1 MKLWNL
7 SIRRP
12 KFTIVIMLVLLILGA
27 VSLSRLPIKLFP
39 DVEAPAA
46 AVTASY
52 PGAGPEEVLSDVTK
66 ELEGELSDTSGLESL
81 TSQSMEGAA
90 ILIMEFSSGTNLD
103 DIETEIVST
112 MNQADLPEEAGSPTF
127 LKFDPSALPSMQL
140 AVSSGG
146 DEVIDFQDSA
156 ADLNQELSRVDG
168 VADVSE
174 TGTVTEQFQ
183 VRLDQQ
189 ALQDNTLNQDAVVQ
203 AIRSQQATVP
213 GGVIVNEDKQET
225 ISTRVLSEL
234 TSTDELRQITV
245 GQNGDGGNVVL
256 DDVADVSLSPEE
268 QNVITR
274 VDEKPAIQFE
284 VTQESDANTAQLST
298 AVNDEIDT
306 LLKEDEYSDLQVVS
320 IYDEGEFVQASIN
333 SVITAL
339 VSGGILAMLVLFA
352 FLRNLKTP
360 LIIGIAIPFSIIV
373 TFALFFFTNISLNM
387 MTLGGLAL
395 GIGMLVDNA
404 IVVVENI
411 YRHLAMGK
419 TPKEAASEGT
429 REVAGAITAS
439 TLTTVSIFLP
449 VVFISGI
456 AGDLFAPL
464 SIAVSFS
471 LFASLFVALTV
482 VPMIASRIL
491 KAPRVIEEDKRK
503 NSRFMR
509 GIEKASRWSL
519 KRRALVLLITA
530 ATLIVGALG
539 LTTTGVEFL
548 PTNDEG
554 MAMIK
559 VEHEEGTS
567 LSRTEETVKKIE
579 DELANEGIVANY
591 MSTIGATAQGASMGG
606 GSESNIAEIFVSL
619 KDQGKRDM
627 STAEFISE
635 FEGTAEE
642 TDDSADIKMT
652 NAASSGF
659 GGEPNTY
666 SFTIEDPNVS
676 RLKETSKELINEL
689 EDDSIIEEVT
699 SSEEDSV
706 TELQA
711 TVDKEAARE
720 NGMAPAQVAQS
731 IRSATSGTNAG
742 SITTDSDDTY
752 EISVQYKGDIL
763 NSREN
768 FKNIT
773 IADGQGGYVKL
784 SDVANIEEG
793 GAPSVINRADQVRS
807 ADFTVRFNPSNDL
820 SDVSEVVESTI
831 DDIEL
836 AEEAEFVVGGDQELV
851 NDLIA
856 DVTLAFVLG
865 LVFIYLVMSA
875 QFESFKHPFIIM
887 FTVPLLVIGVMLS
900 LTVTQKPISA
910 MALIGVVV
918 LGGIVVNNAIVLVDY
933 VNQQRA
939 RGMNVIESLVIGV
952 KDRTRPI
959 LITSITTILGVFPLA
974 LGIGEG
980 SATIQPMGIVIIGGL
995 VSSTLLTLFVIPV
1008 IYTFFDKSTR
1018 DMNKKYMTP
1027 DGGVVYKRDLLEENH
1042 QERKESTNDHFLNSG
1057 EDKEEEERTTDQL
1070 PVSEEKNDTEDN
1082 TSENGEEEK
1091 YSKNEILEALEELM
1105 NKDKNRKDK

>member
-12 KFTIVIMLVLLILGA
+12 KFTIVIMLLLLILGA
-27 VSLSRLPIKLFP
+27 VSLSRLPIQLFP

-66 ELEGELSDTSGLESL
+66 ELEGELSDTSGLENI

-90 ILIMEFSSGTNLD
+90 IIIMEFSSDTSLD

-112 MNQADLPEEAGSPTF
+112 MNQAELPDNAGSPTF
-127 LKFDPSALPSMQL
+127 LKFDPSMLPSIQL
-140 AVSSGG
+140 AVASGG
-146 DEVIDFQDSA
+146 DEVIDFQDQAS
-156 ADLNQELSRVDG
+156 DLNQELSRVDG

-174 TGTVTEQFQ
+174 SGTVTEQFE
-183 VRLDQQ
+183 VILDQQ
-189 ALQDNTLNQDAVVQ
+189 ALQDNGLDQETVVQ
-203 AIRSQQATVP
+203 TIQAQQATMP
-213 GGVIVNEDKQET
+213 GGVIVNEDDQET

-234 TSTDELRQITV
+234 TSADELAQITV
-245 GQNGDGGNVVL
+245 GQGGDGAVTL
-256 DDVADVSLSPEE
+256 QDVADVSLNPEDE
-268 QNVITR
+268 NVITR

-298 AVNDEIDT
+298 DVNEELDT
-306 LLKEDEYSDLQVVS
+306 LLEDEEYSDLEVVS

-339 VSGGILAMLVLFA
+339 ISGGILAMLVLFA

-411 YRHLAMGK
+411 YRHLAMRK
-419 TPKEAASEGT
+419 PPKQAAAEGT
-429 REVAGAITAS
+429 QEVAGAITAS

-464 SIAVSFS
+464 SIAVAFS
-471 LFASLFVALTV
+471 LFASLFVAVTV

-491 KAPRVIEEDKRK
+491 KVPNAREEEKRK
-503 NSRFMR
+503 TSRFMR
-509 GIEKASRWSL
+509 TMEKASRWSL
-519 KRRALVLLITA
+519 RRRALVLLITA
-530 ATLIVGALG
+530 ATLVIGALG
-539 LTTTGVEFL
+539 LSTTGVEFL

-554 MAMIK
+554 MAMIE

-567 LSRTEETVKKIE
+567 LSRTEETVQLVE
-579 DELANEGIVANY
+579 EELAGEDIVDHY
-591 MSTIGATAQGASMGG
+591 MSTIGATSQGASMGT
-606 GSESNIAEIFVSL
+606 GSESNIAEIFVTL
-619 KDQGKRDM
+619 KGQGERDR
-627 STAEFISE
+627 STQEFIDE
-635 FEGTAEE
+635 FSDQVEGV
-642 TDDSADIKMT
+642 DDAADITMT

-666 SFTIEDPNVS
+666 SFTIEDPNAS
-676 RLKETSKELINEL
+676 RLQETSSELITEL
-689 EDDSIIEEVT
+689 EDESIIEEVT
-699 SSEEDSV
+699 SSEEDAV

-711 TVDKEAARE
+711 TVDKEAASQ
-720 NGMAPAQVAQS
+720 NGMAPAQVAQA

-742 SITTDSDDTY
+742 SITTESEETY
-752 EISVQYKGDIL
+752 EVSVQYSDDVL
-763 NSREN
+763 SSREN
-768 FKNIT
+768 FENIT
-773 IADGQGGYVKL
+773 IANGQGGYVTL
-784 SDVANIEEG
+784 AEVATIEEG

-807 ADFTVRFNPSNDL
+807 ADFTVRFNASSEL
-820 SDVSEVVESTI
+820 SDVSEIVETTI

-836 AEEAEFVVGGDQELV
+836 ADEAEFVVGGDQELV

-887 FTVPLLVIGVMLS
+887 FTVPMLVIGVMLS

-933 VNQQRA
+933 VNQQRD
-939 RGMNVIESLVIGV
+939 RGMNVIESLVTGV

-959 LITSITTILGVFPLA
+959 LITTITTILGVLPLA

-995 VSSTLLTLFVIPV
+995 ISSTFLTLFVIPV
-1008 IYTFFDKSTR
+1008 IYSFFDKSTR

-1027 DGGVVYKRDLLEENH
+1027 EGGVVYKRDLIERGDYEEN
-1042 QERKESTNDHFLNSG
+1042 RN
-1057 EDKEEEERTTDQL
+1057 EE
-1070 PVSEEKNDTEDN
+1070 
-1082 TSENGEEEK
+1082 TSENHAEEEPRQPEEESEK
-1091 YSKNEILEALEELM
+1091 YSKNDILEALEELV
-1105 NKDKNRKDK
+1105 NKNRRDR

>member
-1 MKLWNL
+1 
-7 SIRRP
+7 
-12 KFTIVIMLVLLILGA
+12 MLLLLILGA
-27 VSLSRLPIKLFP
+27 VSLSRLPIQLFP

-66 ELEGELSDTSGLESL
+66 ELEGELSDTSGLENM

-90 ILIMEFSSGTNLD
+90 VIIMEFSSDTSLD

-112 MNQADLPEEAGSPTF
+112 MNQAELPDNAGSPTF
-127 LKFDPSALPSMQL
+127 LKFDPSMLPSMQL
-140 AVSSGG
+140 AVASGG
-146 DEVIDFQDSA
+146 DEVLDFQDQAS
-156 ADLNQELSRVDG
+156 DLNQELSRVDG

-174 TGTVTEQFQ
+174 SGTVTEQFE
-183 VRLDQQ
+183 VILDQQ
-189 ALQDNTLNQDAVVQ
+189 ALQDNGLDQETVVQ
-203 AIRSQQATVP
+203 TIQAQQATVP
-213 GGVIVNEDKQET
+213 GGVIVNEDNQET

-234 TSTDELRQITV
+234 TSADELAQITI
-245 GQNGDGGNVVL
+245 GQGGDEAVTL
-256 DDVADVSLSPEE
+256 QDVAEVSLNPEDE
-268 QNVITR
+268 NVITR

-298 AVNDEIDT
+298 DVNEELDT
-306 LLKEDEYSDLQVVS
+306 LLEEEEYSDLEVVS

-339 VSGGILAMLVLFA
+339 ISGGILAMLVLFA

-411 YRHLAMGK
+411 YRHLAMRK
-419 TPKEAASEGT
+419 PPKQAAAEGT
-429 REVAGAITAS
+429 QEVAGAITAS

-464 SIAVSFS
+464 SIAVAFS
-471 LFASLFVALTV
+471 LFASLFVAVTV

-491 KAPRVIEEDKRK
+491 KVPNALEEEKRK
-503 NSRFMR
+503 TSRFMR
-509 GIEKASRWSL
+509 TMEKASRWSL
-519 KRRALVLLITA
+519 RRRALVLLITA
-530 ATLIVGALG
+530 ATLVVGALG
-539 LTTTGVEFL
+539 LSTTGVEFL

-554 MAMIK
+554 MAMIS

-567 LSRTEETVKKIE
+567 LSRTEETVQLVE
-579 DELANEGIVANY
+579 EELAEEDVVDHY
-591 MSTIGATAQGASMGG
+591 MSTIGATSQGASMGT
-606 GSESNIAEIFVSL
+606 GSESNIAEVFVSL
-619 KDQGKRDM
+619 NDKGERDQ
-627 STAEFISE
+627 STQEFIDE
-635 FEGTAEE
+635 FSDQVEGV
-642 TDDSADIKMT
+642 DDSADITMT

-666 SFTIEDPNVS
+666 SFTIEDPNAS
-676 RLKETSKELINEL
+676 RLQETSDELITEL
-689 EDDSIIEEVT
+689 EDESIIEEVT
-699 SSEEDSV
+699 SSEEDAV

-711 TVDKEAARE
+711 TVDREAASQ
-720 NGMAPAQVAQS
+720 NGMAPAQVAQA

-742 SITTDSDDTY
+742 SITTDSEESYDVTVKYNEDVLT
-752 EISVQYKGDIL
+752 
-763 NSREN
+763 SREN
-768 FKNIT
+768 FENIT
-773 IADGQGGYVKL
+773 ISNGQGGYVTL
-784 SDVANIEEG
+784 ADVATIEEG
-793 GAPSVINRADQVRS
+793 GAPSVINRADQIRS
-807 ADFTVRFNPSNDL
+807 ADFTVRFSASSDL
-820 SDVSEVVESTI
+820 SDVSEIVETTI

-836 AEEAEFVVGGDQELV
+836 ADEAEFVVGGDQELV
-851 NDLIA
+851 DDLIA

-887 FTVPLLVIGVMLS
+887 FTVPMLVIGVMLS
-900 LTVTQKPISA
+900 LAVTQKPISA

-939 RGMNVIESLVIGV
+939 KGMNVIESLVTGV

-959 LITSITTILGVFPLA
+959 LITTITTILGVLPIA

-995 VSSTLLTLFVIPV
+995 ISSTFLTLFVIPV
-1008 IYTFFDKSTR
+1008 IYSFFDKSTR

-1027 DGGVVYKRDLLEENH
+1027 DGGVVYKRDMIEKGEYDENTENRTSEED
-1042 QERKESTNDHFLNSG
+1042 S
-1057 EDKEEEERTTDQL
+1057 DKQLPSPEEERD
-1070 PVSEEKNDTEDN
+1070 
-1082 TSENGEEEK
+1082 EK
-1091 YSKNEILEALEELM
+1091 YSKDDILQALEELV
-1105 NKDKNRKDK
+1105 NKNRKDK

>member
-1 MKLWNL
+1 
-7 SIRRP
+7 
-12 KFTIVIMLVLLILGA
+12 MLLLLILGA
-27 VSLSRLPIKLFP
+27 VSLSRLPIQLFP

-66 ELEGELSDTSGLESL
+66 ELEGELSDTSGLENI

-90 ILIMEFSSGTNLD
+90 IIIMEFSSDTSLD

-112 MNQADLPEEAGSPTF
+112 MNQAELPDNAGSPTF
-127 LKFDPSALPSMQL
+127 LKFDPSMLPSIQL
-140 AVSSGG
+140 AVASGG
-146 DEVIDFQDSA
+146 DEVIDFQDQAS
-156 ADLNQELSRVDG
+156 DLNQELSRVDG

-174 TGTVTEQFQ
+174 SGTVTEQFE
-183 VRLDQQ
+183 VILDQQ
-189 ALQDNTLNQDAVVQ
+189 ALQDNGLDQETVVQ
-203 AIRSQQATVP
+203 TIQAQQATMP
-213 GGVIVNEDKQET
+213 GGVIVNEDDQET

-234 TSTDELRQITV
+234 TSADELAQITV
-245 GQNGDGGNVVL
+245 GQGGDGAVTL
-256 DDVADVSLSPEE
+256 QDVADVSLNPEDE
-268 QNVITR
+268 NVITR

-298 AVNDEIDT
+298 DVNEELDT
-306 LLKEDEYSDLQVVS
+306 LLEDEEYSDLEVVS

-339 VSGGILAMLVLFA
+339 ISGGILAMLVLFA

-411 YRHLAMGK
+411 YRHLAMRK
-419 TPKEAASEGT
+419 PPKQAAAEGT
-429 REVAGAITAS
+429 QEVAGAITAS

-464 SIAVSFS
+464 SIAVAFS
-471 LFASLFVALTV
+471 LFASLFVAVTV

-491 KAPRVIEEDKRK
+491 KVPNAREEEKRK
-503 NSRFMR
+503 TSRFMR
-509 GIEKASRWSL
+509 TMEKASRWSL
-519 KRRALVLLITA
+519 RRRALVLLITA
-530 ATLIVGALG
+530 ATLVIGALG
-539 LTTTGVEFL
+539 LSTTGVEFL

-554 MAMIK
+554 MAMIE

-567 LSRTEETVKKIE
+567 LSRTEETVQLVE
-579 DELANEGIVANY
+579 EELAGEDIVDHY
-591 MSTIGATAQGASMGG
+591 MSTIGATSQGASMGT
-606 GSESNIAEIFVSL
+606 GSESNIAEIFVTL
-619 KDQGKRDM
+619 KGQGERDR
-627 STAEFISE
+627 STQEFIDE
-635 FEGTAEE
+635 FSDQVEGV
-642 TDDSADIKMT
+642 DDAADITMT

-666 SFTIEDPNVS
+666 SFTIEDPNAS
-676 RLKETSKELINEL
+676 RLQETSSELITEL
-689 EDDSIIEEVT
+689 EDESIIEEVT
-699 SSEEDSV
+699 SSEEDAV

-711 TVDKEAARE
+711 TVDKEAASQ
-720 NGMAPAQVAQS
+720 NGMAPAQVAQA

-742 SITTDSDDTY
+742 SITTESEETY
-752 EISVQYKGDIL
+752 EVSVQYSDDVL
-763 NSREN
+763 SSREN
-768 FKNIT
+768 FENIT
-773 IADGQGGYVKL
+773 IANGQGGYVTL
-784 SDVANIEEG
+784 AEVATIEEG

-807 ADFTVRFNPSNDL
+807 ADFTVRFNASSEL
-820 SDVSEVVESTI
+820 SDVSEIVETTI

-836 AEEAEFVVGGDQELV
+836 ADEAEFVVGGDQELV

-887 FTVPLLVIGVMLS
+887 FTVPMLVIGVMLS

-933 VNQQRA
+933 VNQQRD
-939 RGMNVIESLVIGV
+939 RGMNVIESLVTGV

-959 LITSITTILGVFPLA
+959 LITTITTILGVLPLA

-995 VSSTLLTLFVIPV
+995 ISSTFLTLFVIPV
-1008 IYTFFDKSTR
+1008 IYSFFDKSTR

-1027 DGGVVYKRDLLEENH
+1027 EGGVVYKRDLIERGDYEEN
-1042 QERKESTNDHFLNSG
+1042 RN
-1057 EDKEEEERTTDQL
+1057 EE
-1070 PVSEEKNDTEDN
+1070 
-1082 TSENGEEEK
+1082 TSENHAEEEPRQPEEESEK
-1091 YSKNEILEALEELM
+1091 YSKNDILEALEELV
-1105 NKDKNRKDK
+1105 NKNRRDR